1 VPDEKL
7 RCLLDEASE
16 TIRRRDVLVTGS
28 AAVMGLLA
36 ACGGNNATPRPD
48 AQCPPAAGSGGAPT
62 GAGGAVAGTGG
73 AAATGGTG
81 GTGGIESDAGAPDQ
95 DDAGGAD
102 GAQTC
107 DLSTANVEGP
117 YYKAGAPEN
126 DTFVDDQT
134 PGTRLILSGHVLDP
148 SCRPIAGAVL
158 DIWQANN
165 DGVYDAEGYKFRGK
179 ITVGADAVY
188 QLSTVIPGRYL
199 DNGGANYRAQH
210 VHFKVTAPG
219 FVSLTTQLFFA
230 GDPFL
235 RGDAFTEPSMVV
247 DLDDFGRVYAE
258 GHFDF
263 VLAPA

>member
-7 RCLLDEASE
+7 RCLLDEEPE

-36 ACGGNNATPRPD
+36 ACGGNNAAPRPD
-48 AQCPPAAGSGGAPT
+48 AQCPPAAGSGGASV
-62 GAGGAVAGTGG
+62 GAGGAGAGTGG
-73 AAATGGTG
+73 AGAADDA
-81 GTGGIESDAGAPDQ
+81 GTGGIGSDAGGAGG
-95 DDAGGAD
+95 GGAD

-107 DLSTANVEGP
+107 DVSTANVEGP

-126 DTFVDDQT
+126 GTFVDDQT

-148 SCRPIAGAVL
+148 ICQPIAGAVL

-165 DGVYDAEGYKFRGK
+165 DGVYDSEGYKFRGK
-179 ITVGADAVY
+179 ITVGADGAY
-188 QLSTVIPGRYL
+188 QLGTIIPGRYL

-210 VHFKVTAPG
+210 VHFKITAPG

-247 DLDDFGRVYAE
+247 ELDDFGRVYAE